1 MRGFDSHKQLIL
13 DRVSL
18 LDVVSEQ
25 VSLRRSGRRWVGL
38 CPFHSEKS
46 PSFTVNPEL
55 GFFKCFGCGK
65 GGDLFSFVQLRENV
79 PFIEA
84 LRLLADRAGV
94 ELDPPRNSDST
105 AYGRADLVRVNGW
118 AERFFRRNFTELTG
132 GRDVRAYVEQR
143 GISPELAERF
153 ALGLATDGE
162 PSLSMAAAKAGFAP
176 ALLVEADLLRAGDDG
191 RVYDTFR
198 QRLMFPIHDAMGRV
212 VGFGGRT
219 LVDHRAKYLNTRQN
233 TFFDKSHL
241 LYGIDLA
248 RHAMVERQRAIVVEG
263 YTDCIAAH
271 QAGFA
276 ETVATLGTALTETHV
291 DLLRRYTEEVIVLFD
306 SDDAGEAAAERAIAV
321 ALPRCIRVRL
331 ARIPEGKDPCD
342 YLSQQGATGFSDILN
357 AAADALEFKWL
368 RTMSRFGDGQSD
380 KGRREA
386 VGDFLRVIADS
397 FQGGAVDVI
406 HRGLL
411 VNQVAHLLQMDAR
424 EVDRLVGG
432 RRARGDVV
440 RGGTLPVMRGNE
452 AVPAGEDQ
460 AAWTNALEVFLAEP
474 GLAPEILSFPDTE
487 TIADERDRRIA
498 AIVRALI
505 EQVGE
510 FRLAEVLGRC
520 AVEADVHRAAE
531 LAARGA
537 HRGNFEA
544 TLRVALQRIRRVL
557 DWQDME
563 ANKRRL
569 LANDITDDEAMVE
582 LATIQ
587 EKLRDRKHYAPRR
600 LIPGQAVAPRT
611 S

>member
-1 MRGFDSHKQLIL
+1 MRGFDSHKQSIL

-18 LDVVSEQ
+18 FDVVSEQ
-25 VSLRRSGRRWVGL
+25 VTLRRSGRRWVGL
-38 CPFHSEKS
+38 CPFHVEKT

-65 GGDLFSFVQLRENV
+65 GGDLFSFVQFRENV

-84 LRLLADRAGV
+84 LRMLADRAGV
-94 ELDPPRNSDST
+94 ELEPPRTTDT
-105 AYGRADLVRVNGW
+105 PTVGRADLAKVNAW
-118 AERFFRRNFTELTG
+118 AERFFRRNLTDLPG
-132 GRDVRAYVEQR
+132 GREVRDYVEQR
-143 GISPELAERF
+143 GISPEMAERF
-153 ALGLATDGE
+153 SLGLATDGE
-162 PSLSMAAAKAGFAP
+162 PSLAAAAAKAGFAP
-176 ALLVEADLLRAGDDG
+176 AQLIEADLLRAGEDG
-191 RVYDTFR
+191 GVYDTFR

-233 TFFDKSHL
+233 TLFDKGRS
-241 LYGIDLA
+241 LYAVDLA
-248 RHAMVERQRAIVVEG
+248 RNAMVERQRAIIVEG

-306 SDDAGEAAAERAIAV
+306 SDEAGEAAAERAIAV

-342 YLSQQGATGFSDILN
+342 YLAQHGSAGFSDILN

-368 RTMSRFGDGQSD
+368 RTVSRFGDGLSD

-386 VGDFLRVIADS
+386 VGDFLRIVADA

-406 HRGLL
+406 HRGLM
-411 VNQVAHLLQMDAR
+411 VNQVAHLLQMDPR

-432 RRARGDVV
+432 RRSRAGAN

-452 AVPAGEDQ
+452 AVPTGEDQ
-460 AAWTNALEVFLAEP
+460 SAWTNALEVFLAEP
-474 GLAPEILSFPDTE
+474 GLAPEILKLPDGDA
-487 TIADERDRRIA
+487 IVDERDRRIA
-498 AIVRALI
+498 GIVRSLI

-520 AVEADVHRAAE
+520 REEADVHRVAE

-537 HRGNFEA
+537 HRGNYEA
-544 TLRVALQRIRRVL
+544 TLRVALERIRRV
-557 DWQDME
+557 QEGRGTE
-563 ANKRRL
+563 AHKWRL
-569 LANDITDDEAMVE
+569 LAGGVTNEEATVE
-582 LATIQ
+582 LASIQ
-587 EKLRDRKHYAPRR
+587 EALRDRRHYAPRR
-600 LIPGQAVAPRT
+600 LIPGLPAAPPPR
-611 S
+611 

>member
-46 PSFTVNPEL
+46 PSFTVNAEL

-94 ELDPPRNSDST
+94 ELDPPRNTDTT
-105 AYGRADLVRVNGW
+105 AYGRADLAKVNGW
-118 AERFFRRNFTELTG
+118 AERFFRRNLTELTG
-132 GRDVRAYVEQR
+132 AREVRAYVEQR
-143 GISPELAERF
+143 GISPELAEKF

-162 PSLSMAAAKAGFAP
+162 PSLATAAAKAGFAP
-176 ALLVEADLLRAGDDG
+176 ALLVEADLMRAGDDG

-233 TFFDKSHL
+233 TLFDKGHL
-241 LYGIDLA
+241 LYAVDLA
-248 RHAMVERQRAIVVEG
+248 RNAMVERQRAIIVEG

-276 ETVATLGTALTETHV
+276 ETVATLGTALTEAHV
-291 DLLRRYTEEVIVLFD
+291 DLLRRYTEEIIVLFD

-342 YLSQQGATGFSDILN
+342 YLSQHGAAGFSDILN

-368 RTMSRFGDGQSD
+368 RTMSRFGDGLSD

-386 VGDFLRVIADS
+386 VGDFLRIIADA

-406 HRGLL
+406 HRGLM

-432 RRARGDVV
+432 RRTRAGVQ
-440 RGGTLPVMRGNE
+440 RGGALPVMRGNE

-474 GLAPEILSFPDTE
+474 GLAPEILNLPDGE

-498 AIVRALI
+498 AVVRTLI

-520 AVEADVHRAAE
+520 TEEADVHRAAE

-537 HRGNFEA
+537 HRGNYEA

-557 DWQDME
+557 EWQDME